1 VLLLLARTKL
11 EDLLISHDNSL
22 ALIDDRNLLCKFT
35 LPKDRVEGAR
45 EDVTNPSKL
54 QYTQL

>member
-1 VLLLLARTKL
+1 MLLLLARTKL
-11 EDLLISHDNSL
+11 EDLLIHDSSL

-35 LPKDRVEGAR
+35 LPEDRVGGAR
-45 EDVTNPSKL
+45 EDVANLSKL